1 MLIYLDYSL
10 RIVYNIIGDCMK
22 SRHGKLIINKE
33 GGSAS
38 SNSKTYRVTLPNS
51 WIDEL
56 EMGSDNRDLVLSFDG
71 SKIMIAPVET
81 LEKFAEKR
89 KEHNLIRLNYYN
101 SDELCS
107 AIVADYS
114 TTELAVENYS
124 DDIIHLAFGNNA
136 APSWSDYEA
145 FLEERCVPRSR
156 DGIKKYLEELGLDEY
171 NPLEIIKKTGG
182 RMAEDNQWIEVKEL

>member
-1 MLIYLDYSL
+1 MA
-10 RIVYNIIGDCMK
+10 YNIIGDYME
-22 SRHGKLIINKE
+22 SRRGKMIINKS

-56 EMGSDNRDLVLSFDG
+56 GMDSDNRDLTLSFDG

-114 TTELAVENYS
+114 TTELVVENYS

-136 APSWSDYEA
+136 APSWSDYKA